1 MKSYVRLLLLV
12 LLTAGTASILL
23 AQHYG
28 AVRFFT
34 TSNGLSDN
42 SALCVLRDSYGMLWV
57 GTENGLNYFDG
68 SRIKP
73 YYDIA
78 GRTNA
83 DEANS
88 IISIYEHNH
97 DIWLGGTAGL
107 YILNRQSYTYHRF
120 DRRTRYGVMISSAVS
135 KMLGTPQN
143 KIWIFTHGQGLFVYD
158 TKADS
163 LYQDSRH
170 GSFYCD
176 AELGSDGLVYAVTLS
191 GKLDVFRADG
201 QFVREYQMGGHENDK
216 NPISLASSGNT
227 LWLGYNTSILRLT
240 TDSIVKQATLPATGS
255 IHNLCADHDGH
266 LMIGSDEGVFRY
278 APESGL
284 LEHISQTESGQ
295 SKLSDNTVN
304 DIAWDADSTLLVLT
318 KAGGINMLP
327 VKQSGLVFVPLPQRT
342 TAGRNIVKALCRGA
356 NEPLWIGTERG
367 LYRAYYETR
376 TIEPYAQDRLSEDIT
391 SLVLDG
397 DDLWIGTRHH
407 GLRILN
413 TKTGQTTSLTY
424 SPNKP
429 YTIPSNEVNSIYRT
443 HDGDIYVLTSWG
455 LNRYDRPTGHFY
467 GYASISAMTSF
478 ICMEEASNG
487 WLWASSGNRGLY
499 CKSTKDG
506 SFERFISEALGRQ
519 TVVVLHQDSRGDLWA
534 AVNGGGLYR
543 YNARKKDFER
553 YDKEHSILNN
563 QVVSF
568 IEEDDQGVLWLGTS
582 AGIIRMSPS
591 RDLRD
596 VQVFEQMPN
605 YDAGQA
611 RNSACVH
618 NYGQILF
625 GADGGFYGFSSNS
638 LHTAKNLQRVYVN
651 NITFPFAADNQAEL
665 DRLGLDVLLYTR
677 ESIELPFSD
686 NSFTLHFASTIYA
699 GTPNPQFEYML
710 EGIDKT
716 WAHGTGT
723 EATYAN
729 LPPGHYTFLL
739 RDARLADNSSM
750 ARIEIIILPPWYRTT
765 LAYIIYLLLG
775 FIAAAAIYKMV
786 QRRLRQRYQRQMKEF
801 RQQQEKETFQS
812 KIRFFIDLVHE
823 IRTPL
828 TLMSLPLETLE
839 ETTDPETSRK
849 SLAAVRR
856 NMNYLL
862 GVTNQLL
869 DFQKQENGG
878 VTLVRKPTDIGE
890 MLQQIYNQ
898 FVEAVE
904 VEGKH
909 IQLQLPAEPVV
920 LSIDS
925 SMMMRVMMNLVGNA
939 QKYTKDSIIIRLER
953 VGNDDVEIAIIDNG
967 DGVAAEDREKIFDRY
982 YQIANDK
989 VSVNLGTGLGL
1000 PYAKMIAEAHGGS
1013 LRYED
1018 APGGGACFITR
1029 LSTLATT
1036 SAIEQTAKP
1045 KVKEIGH
1052 SAEQEAS
1059 RQFRVLLV
1067 EDNEELLKA
1076 TADSIKKWYKVL
1088 KAHDGIEALDVL
1100 KYQEV
1105 DVIVSD
1111 VMMPRMDGTTL
1122 CRQLKQ
1128 DIETSHIPVIL
1139 LTAKVTV
1146 EAKVEGMESGADIY
1160 LEKPFSIR
1168 QLHLQIEN
1176 LLKLRQQFYQ
1186 RMRMI
1191 DGSQAASVM
1200 EEKPLGL
1207 NEQDLQ
1213 FVNNM
1218 QKSVAENMHDEEYTI
1233 DTLAEQMNMS
1243 RSSFY
1248 RKMKALTGM
1257 TPVDYLKTAR
1267 MNEAA
1272 RLLGEGMRSSEV
1284 AERVGFTSSSYFAKC
1299 FRAQFG
1305 CLPKDYSD
1313 LVVRGER

>member
-1 MKSYVRLLLLV
+1 MKNYVKILLLV
-12 LLTAGTASILL
+12 LLTAGTASFLL
-23 AQHYG
+23 AQHPN
-28 AVRFFT
+28 VSKFFT

-42 SALCVLRDSYGMLWV
+42 SAICALRDRYGMLWV

-68 SRIKP
+68 SRIKA
-73 YYDIA
+73 YFDMA
-78 GRTNA
+78 GDTNT

-88 IISIYEHNH
+88 VISIYEHDD

-107 YILNRQSYTYHRF
+107 YILNRQSNTYHRF
-120 DRRTRYGVMISSAVS
+120 DHRTRYGVMISSAVS

-143 KIWIFTHGQGLFVYD
+143 NIWILTHGQGIFVYD
-158 TKADS
+158 TKTDS
-163 LYQDSRH
+163 LHQDSRH
-170 GSFYCD
+170 GSFFCD
-176 AELGSDGLVYAVTLS
+176 AKLGSDGLVYAATLS
-191 GKLDVFRADG
+191 GNLVVYRADG
-201 QFVREYQMGGHENDK
+201 QIVREYQVGGYENDK
-216 NPISLASSGNT
+216 NPICLAVSGNT

-240 TDSIVKQATLPATGS
+240 TDSIMTQATLPATGS
-255 IHNLCADHDGH
+255 IHSLCADNSGN
-266 LMIGSDEGVFRY
+266 LIIGSDDGVFRY
-278 APESGL
+278 APKSGQL
-284 LEHISQTESGQ
+284 DHISQTEAGQ
-295 SKLSDNTVN
+295 SMLSDNTVN
-304 DIAWDADSTLLVLT
+304 SILWDSDSTLLVLT
-318 KAGGINMLP
+318 KMGGINMMS
-327 VKQSGLVFVPLPQRT
+327 VKQSGLVYVPLPQRIVS
-342 TAGRNIVKALCRGA
+342 GRNIVKALCRGS
-356 NEPLWIGTERG
+356 NDQLWIGTEHG
-367 LYRAYYETR
+367 LYRAFYETKK
-376 TIEPYAQDRLSEDIT
+376 IEPYAQGQLNEEIT
-391 SLVLDG
+391 SLALDG
-397 DDLWIGTRHH
+397 NDLWIGTRHH

-413 TKTGQTTSLTY
+413 TTTGKVTSLTY
-424 SPNKP
+424 SANKP

-443 HDGDIYVLTSWG
+443 REGEIYVLTSWG
-455 LNRYDRPTGHFY
+455 LNRYDRATGHFY

-499 CKSTKDG
+499 CKRVKG
-506 SFERFISEALGRQ
+506 GGFERFMSEALGKQ

-543 YNARKKDFER
+543 YNADKEDFER
-553 YDKEHSILNN
+553 YNNEHSILNN

-582 AGIIRMSPS
+582 AGIIRVSPS
-591 RDLRD
+591 RDVRD

-605 YDAGQA
+605 YDAGLLRHSSCA
-611 RNSACVH
+611 H
-618 NYGQILF
+618 GYGQILF
-625 GADGGFYGFSSNS
+625 GADGGIYKFTANS
-638 LHTAKNLQRVYVN
+638 LHSANRLQRVYVN
-651 NITFPFAADNQAEL
+651 DISFPFAADNQAEL

-677 ESIELPFSD
+677 KSIELPFSD
-686 NSFTLHFASTIYA
+686 NSFTLHFASTFYSD
-699 GTPNPQFEYML
+699 TPTPQFEYML

-723 EATYAN
+723 EATYAK
-729 LPPGHYTFLL
+729 LPPGNYTFLL
-739 RDARLADNSSM
+739 RDAHQTDKASM
-750 ARIEIIILPPWYRTT
+750 ARLEITILPPWYRTT
-765 LAYIIYLLLG
+765 LAYIIYALLV
-775 FIAAAAIYKMV
+775 IAAAAAINLFA
-786 QRRLRQRYQRQMKEF
+786 QRRIRQRYQRQMNDF
-801 RQQQEKETFQS
+801 QQQQEKETFQS

-828 TLMSLPLETLE
+828 TLMSLPLEAME
-839 ETTDPETSRK
+839 EATDPETSRK

-856 NMNYLL
+856 NMHYLL

-878 VTLVRKPTDIGE
+878 ITLVCKPTDIGE
-890 MLQQIYNQ
+890 MLLQIYDQ
-898 FVEAVE
+898 FSEALKVQ
-904 VEGKH
+904 GKH
-909 IQLQLPAEPVV
+909 IEMQLPDEPVV

-925 SMMMRVMMNLVGNA
+925 DKMMKVMMNLVGNA
-939 QKYTKDSIIIRLER
+939 QKYTKDTIIIRLSKK
-953 VGNDDVEIAIIDNG
+953 GNDFVEIAIIDNG
-967 DGVAAEDREKIFDRY
+967 DGVAIEDRDKIFDRY
-982 YQIANDK
+982 YQIANEK
-989 VSVNLGTGLGL
+989 ANVTLGTGLGL
-1000 PYAKMIAEAHGGS
+1000 AYARMIAEAHGGS
-1013 LRYED
+1013 LNYED
-1018 APGGGACFITR
+1018 APGGGACFITK
-1029 LSTLATT
+1029 LSTHPTT
-1036 SAIEQTAKP
+1036 QAIQ
-1045 KVKEIGH
+1045 EIGK
-1052 SAEQEAS
+1052 SKEKETNQIVETEAS

-1088 KAHDGIEALDVL
+1088 KARDGLEALDLL

-1176 LLKLRQQFYQ
+1176 LLRLRQQFYQ
-1186 RMRMI
+1186 RMRKI
-1191 DGSQAASVM
+1191 DGSQSTTVM

-1207 NEQDLQ
+1207 NEQDMQ

-1233 DTLAEQMNMS
+1233 DTLAEQLNMS

-1248 RKMKALTGM
+1248 RKIKALTGM

-1305 CLPKDYSD
+1305 CLPKDYKAK
-1313 LVVRGER
+1313 

>member
-1 MKSYVRLLLLV
+1 MKNSVRLLLLV
-12 LLTAGTASILL
+12 LLFSAGTASFLL
-23 AQHYG
+23 AQHYI
-28 AVRFFT
+28 AVRSFT

-42 SALCVLRDSYGMLWV
+42 SALCALRDSYGMLWV

-68 SRIKP
+68 SRIKA
-73 YYDIA
+73 YYDVA
-78 GRTNA
+78 GGTNA

-88 IISIYEHNH
+88 VISIYEHN
-97 DIWLGGTAGL
+97 DGIWLGGTAGL
-107 YILNRQSYTYHRF
+107 YIMNRRDNTYHRF

-135 KMLGTPQN
+135 KMLGTTQN
-143 KIWIFTHGQGLFVYD
+143 SIWILTHGQGLFVYD

-170 GSFYCD
+170 ASFFSD
-176 AELGSDGLVYAVTLS
+176 AVQASDGLIYAVSLT
-191 GKLDVFRADG
+191 GKLVVYRPDG
-201 QFVREYQMGGHENDK
+201 QFVREYQVSGYEHDK
-216 NPISLASSGNT
+216 SPISLASSGNT

-240 TDSIVKQATLPATGS
+240 TDSIVTQATLPATSS
-255 IHNLCADHDGH
+255 IHSLCADFGGH
-266 LMIGSDEGVFRY
+266 LMIGCDEGVFRY
-278 APESGL
+278 DPESGQID
-284 LEHISQTESGQ
+284 HISQTDAGQ

-304 DIAWDADSTLLVLT
+304 NLVWDTDSTLLVLT
-318 KAGGINMLP
+318 KMGGINMMS
-327 VKQSGLVFVPLPQRT
+327 VKQSRLGFVPLPQQS
-342 TAGRNIVKALCRGA
+342 ASERNIVKTFCHGTKA
-356 NEPLWIGTERG
+356 PLWIGTDHG
-367 LYRAYYETR
+367 LFCAYYEKKV
-376 TIEPYAQDRLSEDIT
+376 IEPYTRSPITEDIT
-391 SLVLDG
+391 SMAIDG
-397 DDLWIGTRHH
+397 DDLWIGTKHH
-407 GLRILN
+407 GIRILDTN
-413 TKTGQTTSLTY
+413 TGHTTSLTY
-424 SPNKP
+424 SPDKP
-429 YTIPSNEVNSIYRT
+429 YTIPSNEVNGIYRT
-443 HDGDIYVLTSWG
+443 KEGEIYVLTSWG
-455 LNRYDRPTGHFY
+455 LNRYDRATGHFY

-478 ICMEEASNG
+478 ICMEEGSNG

-499 CKSTKDG
+499 CKRGKG
-506 SFERFISEALGRQ
+506 ASFERFLSKTLGKQ
-519 TVVVLHQDSRGDLWA
+519 TVVVLHQDRRGDLWA

-543 YNARKKDFER
+543 YRAGKDDFER

-568 IEEDDQGVLWLGTS
+568 IEEDEQGVLWLGSS
-582 AGIIRMSPS
+582 AGIIRISSS

-596 VQVFEQMPN
+596 VQVFEQTPD
-605 YDAGQA
+605 YDPVLMHLSSGSQG
-611 RNSACVH
+611 H
-618 NYGQILF
+618 GHILF
-625 GADGGFYGFSSNS
+625 GGVGGFYWFSANGQQ
-638 LHTAKNLQRVYVN
+638 TTPNLQRVYVN

-677 ESIELPFSD
+677 ESIELPFAD
-686 NSFTLHFASTIYA
+686 NSFTLHFASTLYS
-699 GTPNPQFEYML
+699 GMPRPQFEYML

-716 WAHGTGT
+716 WAQGTGT

-739 RDARLADNSSM
+739 RDAHQTDDTAM
-750 ARIEIIILPPWYRTT
+750 ARIDITILPPWYRTT
-765 LAYIIYLLLG
+765 LAYIIYTLLAL
-775 FIAAAAIYKMV
+775 IAAFTINHFA
-786 QRRLRQRYQRQMKEF
+786 QRRIKQRYQRQMKEF
-801 RQQQEKETFQS
+801 RQEQEKETFES

-828 TLMSLPLETLE
+828 TLMSLPLETME

-849 SLAAVRR
+849 SLAAMRR

-878 VTLVRKPTDIGE
+878 ITLVRKPTDLGE
-890 MLQQIYNQ
+890 MLQQIYDQ
-898 FVEAVE
+898 FSEAVK
-904 VEGKH
+904 VQGKH
-909 IQLQLPAEPVV
+909 IELQRPAEPVM
-920 LSIDS
+920 LSIDND
-925 SMMMRVMMNLVGNA
+925 MMMKVMMNLVGNA
-939 QKYTKDSIIIRLER
+939 LKYTKDSIIIRLER
-953 VGNDDVEIAIIDNG
+953 VGHGDVEIAVIDNG
-967 DGVAAEDREKIFDRY
+967 DGVAAEDKDRIFDRY
-982 YQIANDK
+982 YQIANNK
-989 VSVNLGTGLGL
+989 VSVTLGTGLGL
-1000 PYAKMIAEAHGGS
+1000 AYAKMIAEAHGGS

-1029 LSTLATT
+1029 LGSHSSA
-1036 SAIEQTAKP
+1036 SAIAETDNAKAETAIATPQT
-1045 KVKEIGH
+1045 
-1052 SAEQEAS
+1052 EAS

-1088 KAHDGIEALDVL
+1088 KAHDGVEALELL

-1105 DVIVSD
+1105 DVVVSD

-1122 CRQLKQ
+1122 CRKLKQ
-1128 DIETSHIPVIL
+1128 DIETSHIPVIM

-1186 RMRMI
+1186 RMRKI
-1191 DGSQAASVM
+1191 DGTQTTSVV

-1248 RKMKALTGM
+1248 RKIKALTGM

-1305 CLPKDYSD
+1305 CLPKDYK
-1313 LVVRGER
+1313 GN